1 MLKLAVDDMNIDVL
15 VSLLEQVEMT
25 TPVVAKNFPKI
36 LDKEGDCLLREN
48 Q

>member
-1 MLKLAVDDMNIDVL
+1 MLKLAVDDMDVSTL

-25 TPVVAKNFPKI
+25 TPVVAKNFKMI
-36 LDKEGDCLLREN
+36 NDNKGDCLLREN